1 MQLLSARRPMVLSLT
16 LNMGNHIRC
25 LWQVA
30 RALDSA
36 VAIDVGGGNSLG
48 SWFVKASK
56 VIVGK

>member
-1 MQLLSARRPMVLSLT
+1 
-16 LNMGNHIRC
+16 
-25 LWQVA
+25 VA